1 MKARTPAKGYTP
13 GTLADP
19 AFKYRHR
26 PSFDTDIR
34 RTIAR
39 AQREQA
45 RATAPAQGDMFKQRA
60 GVAA

>member
-1 MKARTPAKGYTP
+1 MKTARPPKGYSP

-19 AFKYRHR
+19 AFTYR

-45 RATAPAQGDMFKQRA
+45 RATAPAQGDMFSQLAR
-60 GVAA
+60 VAA

>member
-1 MKARTPAKGYTP
+1 MTARTPAKGYTP

-19 AFKYRHR
+19 AFKYR

-45 RATAPAQGDMFKQRA
+45 RATAPAQGDMFNQLAR
-60 GVAA
+60 VAA

>member
-19 AFKYRHR
+19 AFKYRK
-26 PSFDTDIR
+26 SYDTDIR

-39 AQREQA
+39 VQREQA
-45 RATAPAQGDMFKQRA
+45 RATAPVQGDMFSQLAR
-60 GVAA
+60 VAA

>member
-13 GTLADP
+13 DTLADP
-19 AFKYRHR
+19 AFKYR

-39 AQREQA
+39 A
-45 RATAPAQGDMFKQRA
+45 TAPAQGDMFNQLAR
-60 GVAA
+60 VAA